1 MKIQTTKYTVME
13 VINMSKPNKDY
24 TNCIPVMVPV
34 LGDSHKDLKIYC
46 TKNGVTMKEV
56 LHEVVQRAIQ
66 ELCDN

>member
-1 MKIQTTKYTVME
+1 
-13 VINMSKPNKDY
+13 MSKPNKDY